1 MAITEISNS
10 GPMVFKDW
18 LVDRHLNKDTPF
30 GDLADDVASDGE
42 FPTKNTREAIRDYLE
57 RQHACTAC
65 LETFGR
71 AWAAYRRYVK
81 KETGGDA

>member
-1 MAITEISNS
+1 MANTEKTFREW
-10 GPMVFKDW
+10 MLEK
-18 LVDRHLNKDTPF
+18 HLDKDTPF
-30 GDLADDVASDGE
+30 GDLADDMADDE
-42 FPTKNTREAIRDYLE
+42 EWPAKNEREVILRYLE

-65 LETFGR
+65 LETFGC